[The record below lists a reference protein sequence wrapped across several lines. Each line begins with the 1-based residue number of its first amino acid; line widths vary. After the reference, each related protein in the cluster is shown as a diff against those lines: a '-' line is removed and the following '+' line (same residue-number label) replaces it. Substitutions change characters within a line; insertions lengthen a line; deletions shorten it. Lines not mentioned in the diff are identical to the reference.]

1 VDAYYGFNFNR
12 IEGDAPLRNFDTQHN
27 QFSLN
32 MAEMILERKPVAGS
46 RFGFRMDLDV
56 GPTAEMVAA
65 FEPAGAGSYSALQQG
80 YVSVLAPVG
89 SGLQVDVGKMVTPLG
104 AEVIE
109 SQDNWNY
116 SRSLLFTLAIP
127 YYHMG
132 ARASYTFNE
141 RVSVSAW
148 LVNGWNNVED
158 NNGAKTVAVQA
169 SIKPWSRLT
178 IVQGYISGA
187 EQAGDADDIRHVLD
201 TVATVSVSDRLS
213 IMANYDWGRDR
224 VAGAAMRWQG
234 LALYGRFQAA
244 PWWAIS
250 PRFEWYDDQDG
261 FTTGA
266 AQTLRELTITSEQRL
281 TGQLGTRVEFRRD
294 LASEA
299 VFATGSGEPTRTQTT
314 VTVGV
319 FYAFSTA
326 RP

>member
-1 VDAYYGFNFNR
+1 
-12 IEGDAPLRNFDTQHN
+12 
-27 QFSLN
+27 
-32 MAEMILERKPVAGS
+32 
-46 RFGFRMDLDV
+46 
-56 GPTAEMVAA
+56 
-65 FEPAGAGSYSALQQG
+65 
-80 YVSVLAPVG
+80 
-89 SGLQVDVGKMVTPLG
+89 
-104 AEVIE
+104 
-109 SQDNWNY
+109 
-116 SRSLLFTLAIP
+116 
-127 YYHMG
+127 MG

-169 SIKPWSRLT
+169 SIRPWSRLT

-187 EQAGDADDIRHVLD
+187 EQAGNADDIRHVLD